1 MENKSVDVY
10 LHHIQDA
17 INRIER
23 FMRGVRKE
31 DFFSDDSMV
40 SAAVVREFEIIGE
53 AIAQMPDE
61 FREKHTM
68 IPWRAIIDM
77 RNRLIHNYFS
87 IDYGIVWKT
96 ASEDLPEL
104 KKQIEEL
111 IKDNKEIYP
120 PSMAK
125 CLVELG

>member
-111 IKDNKEIYP
+111 IKDNK
-120 PSMAK
+120 
-125 CLVELG
+125 